1 MTVRLTFW
9 LVAAALMVWSL
20 GAYNRLVRLRAQVV
34 SSFAAVDQRMAQA
47 LDLLSEAVA
56 AHENPAVPVSDDPDT
71 LDGAVIARAGLQAAA
86 AQFDVALR
94 VARRQ
99 PLDASAVA
107 ALQAS
112 YMTARVAWDRYRAPA
127 PKPDMAAMRRA
138 WEDNAQVIRE
148 RQGGFN
154 TAVKRYNAAIA
165 QFPASV
171 LAQVF
176 GFGPAAPL

>member
-1 MTVRLTFW
+1 MTVTLGFW
-9 LVAAALMVWSL
+9 LVAAALLAWSL
-20 GAYNRLVRLRAQVV
+20 GAYNRLVRLRAHVI
-34 SSFAAVDQRMAQA
+34 SSFAAVDQRMVQA

-56 AHENPAVPVSDDPDT
+56 AHENPAVPVADDPDT
-71 LDGAVIARAGLQAAA
+71 LDGGVPARAGLQAAA

-107 ALQAS
+107 ALQAA
-112 YMTARVAWDRYRAPA
+112 YMTANVVWDRYRAPA
-127 PKPDMAAMRRA
+127 PEPDMVAMQRA
-138 WEDNAQVIRE
+138 WEDNAQVMRE
-148 RQGGFN
+148 GHGSFN

-165 QFPASV
+165 QFPASM
-171 LAQVF
+171 LAHVF